1 MNANFGL
8 ISTYSNFDRIFQNNQ
23 KLFLEV
29 SKNFSKFYVIS
40 LENIIA
46 PAKGVERSKNLFE
59 VPKNF
64 ELMYPKNID
73 ELNTFLKK
81 KKIFLYFDLRKK
93 TKIL

>member
-23 KLFLEV
+23 KLFLEI

-73 ELNTFLKK
+73 ELNTFL
-81 KKIFLYFDLRKK
+81 
-93 TKIL
+93 